1 MAAVTEKRPAKIIP
15 VDVQRRGRGL
25 IVFIVILLII
35 AGVVQHKAVDPYRK
49 QLDKT
54 ERNEALALGGLNS
67 EFLLLPLLGFREAA
81 AGLLWVRCDEFFHS
95 GDYDAILPLVR
106 IITWLDPHA
115 ANVYVTGAWHMA
127 YNFTDSTGER
137 SDRRYIAPSEALLN
151 EGIRNNPRIYDVK
164 FEKGWENFDKIKNY
178 AIAAEAFQDAI
189 NTPANKEVDSDDYPY
204 GAPLKVWHI
213 LAHTYERMGRIPD
226 AIAVWD
232 QAIQIST
239 QRLKQRG
246 GRTKDFA
253 DFELHQAELHNRAED
268 YQRYFDR
275 YTSINHDHVNTSP
288 YPGVEWPFGG
298 SSKPGPWDV
307 SFSATVTVKRP
318 KVLDIKGYF
327 NAADGAR
334 IDVLLEDW
342 DYKPHIVNNTTTAFA
357 VDPNQTIMMDSI
369 AVRKAEFEREI
380 DMSKDPK
387 MYSFAH
393 EYYRLVLSYD
403 PRTTAPHLQDRF
415 GWSGEGMTDS
425 NAAHVVVDNTP
436 EMLGTKMI
444 DGFGGTGPN
453 WDGKT
458 IPVWDGHTPPRD
470 VYPPSQPRRLIMIT
484 YKLSRDQILGL
495 KPITD
500 KDIVPN
506 QIMPLGPGQEP

>member
-1 MAAVTEKRPAKIIP
+1 MVAKAQQKPAKIISAE
-15 VDVQRRGRGL
+15 VHKRGQKL
-25 IVFIVILLII
+25 IVFTVLLLVL
-35 AGVVQHKAVDPYRK
+35 ASVVQHFGVDPYRK
-49 QLDKT
+49 KIDQT
-54 ERNEALALGGLNS
+54 SRTEALAFGGLNS

-137 SDRRYIAPSEALLN
+137 SDRRYIAPSEALLD
-151 EGIRNNPRIYDVK
+151 EGIRNNPRIPDVK

-189 NTPANKEVDSDDYPY
+189 NTPANKAIDPDDYPY
-204 GAPLKVWHI
+204 GAPLKTWHI
-213 LAHTYERMGRIPD
+213 LAHTFERMGRIPD
-226 AIAVWD
+226 AIAVWN
-232 QAIQIST
+232 QAIAIST
-239 QRLKQRG
+239 QRLKERG
-246 GRTKDFA
+246 GRSKDFA
-253 DFELHQAELHNRAED
+253 DFELHQAEVHNLQEN
-268 YQRYFDR
+268 YQRYYDR
-275 YTSINHDHVNTSP
+275 YTSIHHDKVNTSP
-288 YPGVEWPFGG
+288 YPGIQWPFGG

-307 SFSATVTVKRP
+307 SLQTSVTVKRP

-342 DYKPHIVNNTTTAFA
+342 DYKPHVVSNSTSAFA
-357 VDPNQTIMMDSI
+357 VDPSQTIMMDSI
-369 AVRKAEFEREI
+369 AVRKAAFEREI

-387 MYSFAH
+387 MYSFSH
-393 EYYRLVLSYD
+393 KYYRLVLSYD

-425 NAAHVVVDNTP
+425 NPAHIVVDSTP
-436 EMLGTKMI
+436 TMCATKFV
-444 DGFGGTGPN
+444 DGFGGRGLIGMEKPFLYGTDIPRQKTHFPPPN
-453 WDGKT
+453 PEGSLWLLT
-458 IPVWDGHTPPRD
+458 SSPETR
-470 VYPPSQPRRLIMIT
+470 Y
-484 YKLSRDQILGL
+484 
-495 KPITD
+495 
-500 KDIVPN
+500 
-506 QIMPLGPGQEP
+506 